1 MSDDLLTAA
10 ARLRCRREHD
20 LAPGQPPCDE
30 CRLAA
35 ASELAEREAG
45 AVT

>member
-10 ARLRCRREHD
+10 ARLRCRREHQR
-20 LAPGQPPCDE
+20 APDQPPCDE

-35 ASELAEREAG
+35 AAELAEREAG
-45 AVT
+45 PVT